1 MKRPFRDKR
10 LIGPFISLPPTTNA
24 PIDRGMVSGQ
34 QTPCDKILN
43 QKEDVIREMMQRTRD
58 TQYEHAA
65 IFVETQGKILAT
77 DIEKGKED
85 AITSKT
91 LANLSMDATMLAIN
105 EQGGGKIDP
114 TTYET
119 YQVHTH
125 PEGHVDMSL
134 RDTTQIGDDMSTNTP
149 KNMPHAHLVAVD
161 RNDEI
166 LLHGLYRDR
175 VLTEDEINAIKAYS
189 STMESDQY
197 MGITD
202 RKSEMVDVLLNN
214 GFKACSSSTEV

>member
-1 MKRPFRDKR
+1 VKRPFTKYRP
-10 LIGPFISLPPTTNA
+10 IGPFISLPPTANA
-24 PIDRGMVSGQ
+24 PIDKGMVSGQ

-43 QKEDVIREMMQRTRD
+43 QREDVIREMMQRTRD
-58 TQYEHAA
+58 AKYEHAA
-65 IFVETQGKILAT
+65 IFVEINDKILVT

-114 TTYET
+114 MTYQK

-125 PEGHVDMSL
+125 PSGHVDMSL
-134 RDTTQIGDDMSTNTP
+134 RDTTQIGDNINADNS

-161 RNDEI
+161 RNDET

-175 VLTEDEINAIKAYS
+175 PLTEDEINTIRAYS
-189 STMESDQY
+189 STMEADQY

-202 RKSEMVDVLLNN
+202 RKSEMVDVLLDN
-214 GFKACSSSTEV
+214 GFKACSSSTEL

>member
-1 MKRPFRDKR
+1 MRTPFAKYRP
-10 LIGPFISLPPTTNA
+10 IGPFITLPSTTNA

-43 QKEDVIREMMQRTRD
+43 QKEDVMREMMQRTRD
-58 TQYEHAA
+58 TEYEHAA
-65 IFVETQGKILAT
+65 IFVETQDKILAT

-85 AITSKT
+85 AITNVT

-114 TTYET
+114 TTYKT
-119 YQVHTH
+119 HQVHTH
-125 PEGHVDMSL
+125 PSGHVDMSL
-134 RDTTQIGDDMSTNTP
+134 RDTTQIGNNMNADNS

-161 RNDEI
+161 RNDETV
-166 LLHGLYRDR
+166 LHGLYRDR
-175 VLTEDEINAIKAYS
+175 PLTKDEINTIRAYS
-189 STMESDQY
+189 STMEADQY

-202 RKSEMVDVLLNN
+202 RKSEMVDVLLDN
-214 GFKACSSSTEV
+214 GFKVCSSSTEL